1 MAADLERGVPM
12 EVEAVQGE
20 VVRRAARHGL
30 AVPAFEMA
38 YGVLQALNS
47 RAT

>member
-30 AVPAFEMA
+30 EVPAFQVT
-38 YGVLQALNS
+38 YDVLQALNS
-47 RAT
+47 RAL